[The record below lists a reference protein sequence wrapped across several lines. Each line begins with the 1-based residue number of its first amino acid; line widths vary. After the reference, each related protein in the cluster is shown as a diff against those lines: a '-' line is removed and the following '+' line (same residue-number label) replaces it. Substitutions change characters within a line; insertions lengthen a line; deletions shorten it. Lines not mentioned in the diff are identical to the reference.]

1 MPPRRKNQRSQSNNP
16 FNNTTPNP
24 NKKRWRRRDNDSSNN
39 SLPGANEMATG
50 DFYYPNN
57 SNPHAMP
64 FPSPGHP
71 GGHPENAFNPPGHAG
86 VSNPYQPYYG
96 PGSNVWNSE
105 RPFALEQAEAQMLEM
120 AAAREDE
127 MKDQEKRLFLEEYR
141 YVGQQTQYEPPH
153 IDAGDLEPTPD
164 EIGTEIEPLNTGI
177 GSGVESVYNDNG
189 MAEKV
194 SETGRGGNTASKG
207 TGFKLRA
214 DAPEFVPM
222 DKKSKGK
229 KRQDSVTIVTSW
241 Y

>member
-1 MPPRRKNQRSQSNNP
+1 
-16 FNNTTPNP
+16 
-24 NKKRWRRRDNDSSNN
+24 
-39 SLPGANEMATG
+39 MATG

-57 SNPHAMP
+57 SNSHTMP

-86 VSNPYQPYYG
+86 VSNSYQSYYG

-141 YVGQQTQYEPPH
+141 YVGQQTVCSAPTFMTWCFSLVDLLLTNLALQQYEPPH
-153 IDAGDLEPTPD
+153 IDVGDLEPTPD
-164 EIGTEIEPLNTGI
+164 EIGMEVEPLSTGI
-177 GSGVESVYNDNG
+177 GSRVESVYNGNG
-189 MAEKV
+189 MAGKV